1 MTPGL
6 SFLIK
11 REIVMK
17 QYLISLV
24 LLFIIVSCGEK
35 ESANLKA
42 FNPEAFAYD
51 LGDQWEVNASTR
63 VKGFAQKENQKK
75 YSAKLSVEIDLVTPQ
90 NDTIYSLISRTDEVI
105 KEEKIMDVPLEAQFE
120 LDSSYSTG
128 TYTIIFHIKDA
139 LSGKETVSSAE
150 FQLEEE

>member
-1 MTPGL
+1 
-6 SFLIK
+6 
-11 REIVMK
+11 MK

-24 LLFIIVSCGEK
+24 LLFMIVSCGEK
-35 ESANLKA
+35 VPANLEA

-63 VKGFAQKENQKK
+63 VKGFAQEENQKK

-90 NDTIYSLISRTDEVI
+90 SDTIFSLISRTDEII

-139 LSGKETVSSAE
+139 LSGKETVSLVE
-150 FQLEEE
+150 FRLEEE